1 MGFFSECRS
10 LLDLIVVVDG
20 SDSITAKDF
29 VTLKTSLADYQD
41 ALSLADEQAKFGL
54 VLYSSDVSAT
64 ISLSSNKNQLRK
76 DILALRH
83 PRDGTRTDLGIF

>member
-1 MGFFSECRS
+1 
-10 LLDLIVVVDG
+10 LDLIVVVDG

-41 ALSLADEQAKFGL
+41 ALSLADDQAKFGL

-64 ISLSSNKNQLRK
+64 ISLYQILCNITWNKTIEKLKRNQN
-76 DILALRH
+76 I
-83 PRDGTRTDLGIF
+83 

>member
-1 MGFFSECRS
+1 M
-10 LLDLIVVVDG
+10 VVDG

-41 ALSLADEQAKFGL
+41 ALNLADDQAKFGL

-64 ISLSSNKNQLRK
+64 ISLSSNKKQLRK

>member
-1 MGFFSECRS
+1 MVFFSECRS

-41 ALSLADEQAKFGL
+41 ALSLADDQAKFGL